1 MRRARII
8 LVRGTALA
16 AIVAVWLAV
25 ATVVTV
31 DATPQAP
38 TAAAAGAPTFSKD
51 VAPIFY
57 TKCVTCH
64 RPGEVAPM
72 SLITYQEVRP
82 WAASIRDKV
91 TSRVMPPWHAD
102 RQYGRFRNEQS
113 LTQTEIDTIVT
124 WAGAGA
130 REGNPS
136 ELPALP
142 KFPEGWQIGTPDA
155 VFTMPVD
162 YQIPTRGTID
172 YQYFEVPT
180 NFTEGKWMQAGEVRA
195 GDRAH
200 VHHIIVSVREP
211 QRSNRP
217 NVVTVT
223 PIVADGQAPTPRAPR
238 APATAPAAAAP
249 AAGAQAT
256 RRGGDNMIVNWAV
269 GEDAPVHAPGTAK
282 FIPAGST
289 LIFQVHYTT
298 NGTPGTDRSRIGLIF
313 SKEPPTREVRTG
325 SIANPLFALP
335 PGAANHQVE
344 SVATFSEDVKVWS
357 MHPHMHLRGKD
368 MTYTAIYPDGRREV
382 VLRVPKFDFGWQTDY
397 WLANPLV
404 LPKGSKLYVSAH
416 FDNSAANRANPD
428 PTATVRWGDQT
439 WEEMMIGF
447 FTYTVEGPAAT
458 STSAALR

>member
-8 LVRGTALA
+8 LTRGIALA
-16 AIVAVWLAV
+16 VVAGAWLGIA
-25 ATVVTV
+25 AVVTV
-31 DATPQAP
+31 DATPQAQTP
-38 TAAAAGAPTFSKD
+38 AAAATAPTFSKD

-72 SLITYQEVRP
+72 SLITFQEVRP
-82 WAASIRDKV
+82 WVASIRDKV
-91 TSRVMPPWHAD
+91 SSRVMPPWHAD
-102 RQYGRFRNEQS
+102 RQHGRFRNEQS
-113 LTQTEIDTIVT
+113 LTQSEIDTIVA

-130 REGNPS
+130 REGNPT

-142 KFPEGWQIGTPDA
+142 KFPEGWQIGTPDV
-155 VFTMPVD
+155 VFTMPGD
-162 YQIPTRGTID
+162 YQIPARGTID

-180 NFTEGKWMQAGEVRA
+180 GFTEDKWMQAGEVRA

-211 QRSNRP
+211 QRSTRP

-223 PIVADGQAPTPRAPR
+223 PIFADGQTPTPRVPR
-238 APATAPAAAAP
+238 AQAAAP
-249 AAGAQAT
+249 DAAAGAPAT

-313 SKEPPTREVRTG
+313 AKQPPTREVRTG

-368 MTYTAIYPDGRREV
+368 MTYTAIYPDGRREI

-397 WLANPLV
+397 WLAEPLV
-404 LPKGSKLYVSAH
+404 MPKGSKLHVSAH

-447 FTYTVEGPAAT
+447 FTYTVEGPVPT
-458 STSAALR
+458 STTARR